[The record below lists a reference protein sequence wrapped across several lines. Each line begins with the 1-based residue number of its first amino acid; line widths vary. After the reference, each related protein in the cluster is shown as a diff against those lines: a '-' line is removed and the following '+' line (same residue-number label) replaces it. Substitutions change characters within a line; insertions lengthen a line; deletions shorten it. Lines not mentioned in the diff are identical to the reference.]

1 LRWETGK
8 RVLDIAI
15 ASGALIALFPVLVV
29 VAILVKRDS
38 PGPILFRQVRYGR
51 GLEPFTV
58 LKFRTMTAGASPT
71 VHRAFI
77 ESVARRDSPGTTGL
91 QKITEDS
98 RVTRVGRVL
107 RATSADEL
115 PQLLNVLLGQMAI
128 VGPRPALDYELEHYE
143 PEHFRRF
150 EVKPGLTGLWQVSGR
165 SRIGFREMLDLDVEY
180 VRRSGLRADLSILA
194 RTPRALVSGGAV

>member
-1 LRWETGK
+1 M
-8 RVLDIAI
+8 DIAL
-15 ASGALIALFPVLVV
+15 AGGALVGLSPVLAV
-29 VAILVKRDS
+29 VAFLVKRDS

-58 LKFRTMTAGASPT
+58 LKFRTMTDGASSA
-71 VHRAFI
+71 VHQAFI
-77 ESVARRDSPGTTGL
+77 ESLARRASSDTTGL
-91 QKITEDS
+91 QKLTGDS

-115 PQLLNVLLGQMAI
+115 PQLLNVLVGQMAI
-128 VGPRPALDYELEHYE
+128 VGPRPALHYELRHYE

-165 SRIGFREMLDLDVEY
+165 SRVGFREMLDLDVEY
-180 VRRSGLRADLSILA
+180 VRRNGLKTDLSILA
-194 RTPRALVSGGAV
+194 RTPAALVGGGTA